1 MAVYLKDVAMMLFDS
16 ANNKEFKLLIFS
28 AVHARIFSAGRKKRN
43 NIKNNFSMLCPYLT
57 YAIKSLHK
65 FIFFFSCTFKMKAI
79 PTLHSFHLFIA
90 WEMLCIKL
98 WSVSD
103 LTSEFVFSWS
113 KAKEYN

>member
-1 MAVYLKDVAMMLFDS
+1 MPLPDICDQVSPQIYFLFFML
-16 ANNKEFKLLIFS
+16 
-28 AVHARIFSAGRKKRN
+28 
-43 NIKNNFSMLCPYLT
+43 
-57 YAIKSLHK
+57 
-65 FIFFFSCTFKMKAI
+65 CTFKMKAI